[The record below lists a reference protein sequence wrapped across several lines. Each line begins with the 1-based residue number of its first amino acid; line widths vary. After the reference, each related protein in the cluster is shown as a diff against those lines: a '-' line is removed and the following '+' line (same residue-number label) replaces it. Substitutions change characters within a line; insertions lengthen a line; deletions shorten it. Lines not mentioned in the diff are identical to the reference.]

1 MCTQASTEFSHIYD
15 QIGAVEL
22 LNLTNYY
29 GGGRRPLDL
38 ILNDKPGTHI
48 VITNRHHFFKWLKE
62 DKKKEKGKRLK
73 RFDAFKDSQY
83 FKFIRKNTIAI
94 IIDEA
99 HEVTGETYQDF
110 LAAMGFN
117 FSGTIESRKNINT
130 NNIVLIGL
138 TATAYKGSGL
148 EEQKTEGEDDPDL
161 SDFLDFDKEND
172 LDYFKK
178 LNRPTKLIH
187 KIFGG
192 VYIPNPQ
199 ENTEKSRPIPVI
211 DIPITAHVGD
221 SIKISGI
228 NSFDNNVQIKSYSWK
243 IVSFHA
249 EPFPTEQAEFYHKF
263 SDHGTH
269 TIILTVT
276 NQNDIS
282 ETDSSVIQILPK
294 NKKSKISGT
303 GSLEDN
309 VEFYKILEKSKVLC
323 KVIHGVIDG
332 PHLNMKDSEIDNWR
346 RNRLSAKDDDAITL
360 ALEYNQKICEIV
372 SKCITTYGKKRVL
385 LFAHTVK
392 HSQELMLIL
401 RVKYKL
407 TAASVDGGTN
417 PGVRRK
423 IVKEFI
429 DGKIQVLCNFGVFTT
444 GFDVPKIDTL
454 LICREVGRNALYTQM
469 IGRGQRGEN
478 AGGTQNLWLIT
489 SQFPKPNCQQEQKLK
504 LGWEAL
510 ASTWEKFP
518 DEIKDDLGLGT
529 WDYEEKY
536 VSEPKE
542 KESIKDTHQIKIEPI
557 EELELECQTCHIR
570 KKGLKDNLEF
580 YGYDQAYTPSLVKDA
595 LKQKTFPRHCKDCR
609 KIRNVAKKS
618 QDEVV
623 RYVAENHEFN
633 PHFLIAMFFAN
644 MIKSEKHW
652 QGRQAKLRDLV
663 DYLEG
668 KWYYNIPR
676 DDFDMDHPIIRK
688 LERDKILEIDKY
700 LNLKF
705 RKIIDPISMKK
716 FYKN

>member
-1 MCTQASTEFSHIYD
+1 MFVPESKRVNI
-15 QIGAVEL
+15 L
-22 LNLTNYY
+22 LNEF
-29 GGGRRPLDL
+29 
-38 ILNDKPGTHI
+38 KA
-48 VITNRHHFFKWLKE
+48 NRNH
-62 DKKKEKGKRLK
+62 
-73 RFDAFKDSQY
+73 
-83 FKFIRKNTIAI
+83 IAI
-94 IIDEA
+94 VIDEA
-99 HEVTGETYQDF
+99 HEVTGDTYQNF

-148 EEQKTEGEDDPDL
+148 EEQKTAGEDDQDL
-161 SDFLDFDKEND
+161 SDFVEFDKEND

-178 LNRPTKLIH
+178 LNPSTKLIH

-228 NSFDNNVQIKSYSWK
+228 NSFDNNVQIKNYSWK

-249 EPFPTEQAEFYHKF
+249 EEFKTEQAEFYHKF
-263 SDHGTH
+263 SDPGTH

-282 ETDSSVIQILPK
+282 ETDSSVIKILPQ

-323 KVIHGVIDG
+323 KVIHGVIEG
-332 PHLNMKDSEIDNWR
+332 PHLDMKDSEIDNWKL
-346 RNRLSAKDDDAITL
+346 NKLSAKDEKAITTRVG
-360 ALEYNQKICEIV
+360 YNQKICDIV

-401 RVKYKL
+401 KAKYKL
-407 TAASVDGGTN
+407 TAESVDGGTN
-417 PGVRRK
+417 PGIRRK

-469 IGRGQRGEN
+469 IGRGMRGKKG
-478 AGGTQNLWLIT
+478 GGTVDVILVEILPPDNPLRQLQNRAGLLHPGFHHLAGLPVLFGVPALHQHPHRRGPLHEVLPAALPQGRVQHPFHVPDRGL
-489 SQFPKPNCQQEQKLK
+489 SHPDRLPGLPA
-504 LGWEAL
+504 LG
-510 ASTWEKFP
+510 
-518 DEIKDDLGLGT
+518 
-529 WDYEEKY
+529 
-536 VSEPKE
+536 
-542 KESIKDTHQIKIEPI
+542 
-557 EELELECQTCHIR
+557 
-570 KKGLKDNLEF
+570 
-580 YGYDQAYTPSLVKDA
+580 
-595 LKQKTFPRHCKDCR
+595 RH
-609 KIRNVAKKS
+609 
-618 QDEVV
+618 QDEG
-623 RYVAENHEFN
+623 R
-633 PHFLIAMFFAN
+633 FLPGVI
-644 MIKSEKHW
+644 
-652 QGRQAKLRDLV
+652 
-663 DYLEG
+663 EG
-668 KWYYNIPR
+668 GQ
-676 DDFDMDHPIIRK
+676 
-688 LERDKILEIDKY
+688 
-700 LNLKF
+700 
-705 RKIIDPISMKK
+705 
-716 FYKN
+716 